1 MLEYEAAGFGAIDL
15 GAGDIGGQQVGGEL
29 NSMELRFNAFS
40 QLLDGLGFCKAGR
53 TFDQHVAVSQ
63 QRDQQAVNEFFL
75 TENLR

>member
-1 MLEYEAAGFGAIDL
+1 
-15 GAGDIGGQQVGGEL
+15 
-29 NSMELRFNAFS
+29 MELRFNAFS